1 MSRFHTVSTNSALLS
16 PFPRHFRSPSLLS
29 RRLPLFSRA
38 LWIVCLR
45 WHLRLVL
52 AVVAAVVVVAM
63 GIVVGFCHCCRHKY
77 RCRIFDSIGPYI
89 DAFIFDVAELRG
101 EGQMSK
107 KDSCVRLTFRK
118 LLSRPTPDPAPPCE
132 QRCGSARF

>member
-45 WHLRLVL
+45 WHLRFVL
-52 AVVAAVVVVAM
+52 DVVAAVVVDVTAAVDVDA
-63 GIVVGFCHCCRHKY
+63 VVVVEW
-77 RCRIFDSIGPYI
+77 I
-89 DAFIFDVAELRG
+89 
-101 EGQMSK
+101 
-107 KDSCVRLTFRK
+107 
-118 LLSRPTPDPAPPCE
+118 
-132 QRCGSARF
+132 